1 MTIFFSIA
9 SHLDHDIIIN
19 LGVIKTLNEFD
30 EINVVCR
37 DNTPNSKLRIYCEKF
52 GAHYIA
58 NSHEQGF
65 AANNNANFL
74 FCKERLGMQ
83 DQDYFILLNPD
94 IDIIAEQ
101 VTNLVKTLSNKKVE
115 LAACNL
121 YLDREEIV
129 HDDNIRLYPKFNSF
143 VKTYLLNDRSTMVHR
158 GESFEI
164 SENHWIN
171 GSFMVV
177 QARAYQSLLGLDEQ
191 FYLYCEDID
200 FCYRAKIKG
209 YKLTY
214 LKNVRAVHFK
224 RRDSK
229 HFLSKYFF
237 WHVKSAFIYSFRSK
251 SIRAKK
257 SQLGIHTQ

>member
-1 MTIFFSIA
+1 MTLFISIA
-9 SHLDHDIIIN
+9 SHLDHDIIMN
-19 LGVIKTLNEFD
+19 LGVIETLKAFD

-37 DNTPNSKLRIYCEKF
+37 DNIPSNKLKVYCENF

-101 VTNLVKTLSNKKVE
+101 VTNLVKTLSNKKIE

-129 HDDNIRLYPKFNSF
+129 PDDNVRLYPKFNSF

-158 GESFEI
+158 GESFGI

-171 GSFMVV
+171 GSFMIVLASV
-177 QARAYQSLLGLDEQ
+177 YQSLLGLDEQ
-191 FYLYCEDID
+191 FYLYCEDLD

-214 LKNVRAVHFK
+214 LKNVKAVHFK

-229 HFLSKYFF
+229 NFLSKYFF
-237 WHVKSAFIYSFRSK
+237 WHVKSAFIYSFKSK

-257 SQLGIHTQ
+257 SQLGTHSD

>member
-19 LGVIKTLNEFD
+19 LGVIKTLNAFD
-30 EINVVCR
+30 QINVVCR
-37 DNTPNSKLRIYCEKF
+37 DNIPSNKLKVYCEKF

-65 AANNNANFL
+65 AANNNANFI
-74 FCKERLGMQ
+74 FCKERLAMQ
-83 DQDYFILLNPD
+83 EQDYFILLNPD

-101 VTNLVKTLSNKKVE
+101 VTNLITVLENKKVE

-129 HDDNIRLYPKFNSF
+129 PDDNVRLYPKFNSF

-158 GESFEI
+158 EESFEI

-171 GSFMVV
+171 GSFMIVLASV
-177 QARAYQSLLGLDEQ
+177 YQSLLGLDEQ
-191 FYLYCEDID
+191 FYLYCEDLD

-214 LKNVRAVHFK
+214 LKNVKAVHFK

-229 HFLSKYFF
+229 NFLSKYFF
-237 WHVKSAFIYSFRSK
+237 WHVKSAFIYSFKSK

-257 SQLGIHTQ
+257 SQLDTHSD